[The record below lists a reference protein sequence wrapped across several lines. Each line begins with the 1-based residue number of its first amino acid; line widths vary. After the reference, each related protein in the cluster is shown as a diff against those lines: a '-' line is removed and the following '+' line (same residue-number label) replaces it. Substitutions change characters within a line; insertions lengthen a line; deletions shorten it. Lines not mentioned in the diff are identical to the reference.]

1 MDPPVDPHS
10 GSREGGLANVV
21 DNYQATNNGIIPIV
35 VAIDATGDVAAN
47 PVCTD
52 SPKDKVMT
60 YLTQEVTDSI
70 IHRFSPNPDQKT
82 WTIGGFSYGGTRPP
96 GGHQL
101 LYQLRKFPGLLRR
114 AAPQ

>member
-1 MDPPVDPHS
+1 M
-10 GSREGGLANVV
+10 V

-35 VAIDATGDVAAN
+35 VAIDVTGDVAAN

-70 IHRFSPNPDQKT
+70 IHRFSPNPDHKT

-101 LYQLRKFPGLLRR
+101 LYQLRKIRGLLRR